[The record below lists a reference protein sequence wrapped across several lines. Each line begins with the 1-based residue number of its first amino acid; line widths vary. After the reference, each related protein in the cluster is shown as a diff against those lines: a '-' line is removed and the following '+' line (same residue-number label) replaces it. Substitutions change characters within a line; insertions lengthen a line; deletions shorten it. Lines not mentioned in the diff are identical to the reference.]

1 MLKEIRIR
9 NFAIIESLDLE
20 FTPGFNI
27 FTGETGAG
35 KSIILDA
42 LSIVL
47 GEKAD
52 NTFIREG
59 AKRASVEAVF
69 DYGNRGGEIEEILE
83 REDLLPDDGIEEVCL
98 SREMRSEG
106 RSTARINGHG
116 VSLEILREVGA
127 LLVDIHGQSEHLSLL
142 KPASHI
148 RLVDQ
153 FAGNGDL
160 LKKYRDLYRQYLST
174 VKSLNSLRD
183 GEAEALRQQDMLS
196 YQLNEIN
203 AAELSETE
211 EEKLNRERERMANS
225 ERIARLLH
233 QGLAALEGR
242 SEERPGIIDQMD
254 TLDSA
259 LDDLTGYDDTL
270 APLYDAVVT
279 AADQMNEVL
288 DKLNRYKATLGFSA
302 RKRNQIE
309 ERLSLYYSLKRK
321 YGGTVTAVLAY
332 AEEAGK
338 KLSLITTAG
347 DCIKTLEAER
357 EELLEKLSGIAV
369 MLSEKRTAAAKEIS
383 RGVEQELDDL
393 RMPAARFEVLQEN
406 IPSADGLSDGKG
418 SRLAFTDSGF
428 DRIEFLIAPN
438 PGEGLKPLAKVASG
452 GETSRLMLAL
462 KNTLA
467 QADTIPTMVF
477 DEIDQGIGGRI
488 GALVGEKLW
497 LLSCYHQVICITHLP
512 QLAALYDSHYHVRK
526 QICENRT
533 QTVVTQLKADE
544 SLHELASLLGAD
556 NAENVKAVEA
566 MLVQAD
572 TFKAEHGARKEE
584 KDARKQEGA

>member
-1 MLKEIRIR
+1 MLKEIRIQ

-20 FTPGFNI
+20 FTDGFNI

-59 AKRASVEAVF
+59 TKRASVEAFF
-69 DYGNRGGEIEEILE
+69 DYGNRRDEIEEILK
-83 REDLLPDDGIEEVCL
+83 REDLLPDDGIEEISL
-98 SREMRSEG
+98 SRELRMEG
-106 RSTARINGHG
+106 RSTARVNGHG
-116 VSLEILREVGA
+116 VSLSVLQEIGA

-153 FAGNGDL
+153 YAGNEDL
-160 LKKYRDLYRQYLST
+160 LKQYREVYRRYLSV
-174 VKSLNSLRD
+174 VKELKTLRD
-183 GEAEALRQQDMLS
+183 GEAEALRQQDMLT
-196 YQLNEIN
+196 YQLSEIR
-203 AAELSETE
+203 AAEMSEKE
-211 EEKLNRERERMANS
+211 EESLNRERERMANS
-225 ERIARLLH
+225 EKIARLVH
-233 QGLAALEGR
+233 SGLTALQGR
-242 SEERPGIIDQMD
+242 SENRPGIIEQMD

-259 LDDLTGYDDTL
+259 LDDLTAYDDTL
-270 APLYDAVVT
+270 QPLYDAVVS

-288 DKLNRYKATLGFSA
+288 DKLDRYRAGLGFSS

-309 ERLSLYYSLKRK
+309 ERLALYFSLKRK

-332 AEEAGK
+332 ADEAQR
-338 KLSLITTAG
+338 KLSLITGAG
-347 DCIKTLEAER
+347 KQIEDLESER
-357 EELLEKLSGIAV
+357 KELLEVLSGLAIK
-369 MLSEKRTAAAKEIS
+369 LSEKRKAAAGEIS
-383 RGVEQELDDL
+383 KGVEKELDDL
-393 RMPAARFEVLQEN
+393 KMPAARFDVLMETDEAAEGL
-406 IPSADGLSDGKG
+406 ADGNG
-418 SRLAFTDSGF
+418 RHLAFTENGF
-428 DRIEFLIAPN
+428 DRVEFMIAPN

-467 QADTIPTMVF
+467 QADTVPTMVF

-497 LLSCYHQVICITHLP
+497 QLSRYHQVICITHLP

-526 QICENRT
+526 QICGNRT
-533 QTVVTQLKADE
+533 QTVVTRLAAEE

-556 NAENVKAVEA
+556 NEENIQAVKA
-566 MLVQAD
+566 ML
-572 TFKAEHGARKEE
+572 KESSE
-584 KDARKQEGA
+584 YKISSRP

>member
-1 MLKEIRIR
+1 MLKEISIR

-20 FTPGFNI
+20 FTEGFNV

-52 NTFIREG
+52 NTFVREG
-59 AKRASVEAVF
+59 EKRASIEAVF
-69 DYGNRGGEIEEILE
+69 DYGNRRNEIEEILA
-83 REDLLPDDGIEEVCL
+83 REDLLPDDGIAEVTL
-98 SREMRSEG
+98 SRELRAEG

-116 VSLEILREVGA
+116 ISLNVLQEVGS

-153 FAGNGDL
+153 FAGNEEL
-160 LKKYRDLYRQYLST
+160 LKEYRGLYRHYLSV
-174 VKSLNSLRD
+174 VKDLKTLRD
-183 GEAEALRQQDMLS
+183 GEAEALRQQDMLTF
-196 YQLNEIN
+196 QLDEIN
-203 AAELSETE
+203 TAGLSEEE
-211 EEKLNRERERMANS
+211 EEKLNKERERLSNS

-233 QGLAALEGR
+233 QALTALEGR
-242 SEERPGIIDQMD
+242 SEERPGILDQ
-254 TLDSA
+254 LDQLDGA
-259 LDDLTGYDDTL
+259 LDDLVTFDDSL
-270 APLYDAVVT
+270 SPIYDAVVT
-279 AADQMNEVL
+279 AADQLNEVQ
-288 DKLNRYKATLGFSA
+288 DKLQRYKSTLGFSA
-302 RKRNQIE
+302 RRRNQIE
-309 ERLSLYYSLKRK
+309 ERLSLYFSLKRK

-332 AEEAGK
+332 AEDARE
-338 KLSLITTAG
+338 KLSLITGAG
-347 DCIKTLEAER
+347 DKIASLEAER
-357 EELLEKLSGIAV
+357 EEILKKLSGLALQ
-369 MLSEKRTAAAKEIS
+369 LSEKRLAAAGDIS

-393 RMPAARFEVLQEN
+393 RMPAARFEVLMETAPAEN
-406 IPSADGLSDGKG
+406 GLDDGRGNRLSFG
-418 SRLAFTDSGF
+418 DSGF
-428 DRIEFLIAPN
+428 DRVEFLIAPN

-526 QICENRT
+526 QIRENRT
-533 QTVVTQLKADE
+533 QTIVTRLSAEE

-556 NAENVKAVEA
+556 NDENVLAVKA
-566 MLVQAD
+566 MLNEAE
-572 TFKAEHGARKEE
+572 TYKKAKRK
-584 KDARKQEGA
+584 

>member
-1 MLKEIRIR
+1 MLKEIRIQ

-20 FTPGFNI
+20 FTDGFNI

-52 NTFIREG
+52 NSFIREG
-59 AKRASVEAVF
+59 TKRASVEAFF
-69 DYGNRGGEIEEILE
+69 DYGNRREEIEEILK
-83 REDLLPDDGIEEVCL
+83 REELLPDDGIEEISL
-98 SREMRSEG
+98 SRELRMEG
-106 RSTARINGHG
+106 RSTARVNGHG
-116 VSLEILREVGA
+116 VSLSVLQEIGA

-153 FAGNGDL
+153 YAGNEDL
-160 LKKYRDLYRQYLST
+160 LKQYREVYRRYLS
-174 VKSLNSLRD
+174 VVRELKALRD
-183 GEAEALRQQDMLS
+183 GEAEALRQQDMLT
-196 YQLNEIN
+196 YQLSEIR

-211 EEKLNRERERMANS
+211 EESLNRERERMANS
-225 ERIARLLH
+225 EKIARLVH
-233 QGLAALEGR
+233 SGLTALQGR
-242 SEERPGIIDQMD
+242 SENRPGIIEQMD

-259 LDDLTGYDDTL
+259 LDDLITYDDSL
-270 APLYDAVVT
+270 QPLYDAVVN

-288 DKLNRYKATLGFSA
+288 DKLDRYRAGLGFSS

-309 ERLSLYYSLKRK
+309 ERLALYFSLKRK

-332 AEEAGK
+332 AEEAQR
-338 KLSLITTAG
+338 KLSLITGAG
-347 DCIKTLEAER
+347 KQIETLESER
-357 EELLEKLSGIAV
+357 KELLEVLSGLAV
-369 MLSEKRTAAAKEIS
+369 KLSEKRKAAAVEIS
-383 RGVEQELDDL
+383 KGVERELDDL
-393 RMPAARFEVLQEN
+393 KMPAARFDVLMETDEAAEGL
-406 IPSADGLSDGKG
+406 ADGNG
-418 SRLAFTDSGF
+418 RHLAFSENGF
-428 DRIEFLIAPN
+428 DRVEFLIAPN

-467 QADTIPTMVF
+467 QADTVPTMVF

-497 LLSCYHQVICITHLP
+497 QLSRYHQVICITHLP

-526 QICENRT
+526 QISGNRT
-533 QTVVTQLKADE
+533 QTVVTRLAAEE

-556 NAENVKAVEA
+556 NEENIQAVKA
-566 MLVQAD
+566 MLKESSE
-572 TFKAEHGARKEE
+572 FKNSSRQSAVTG
-584 KDARKQEGA
+584 

>member
-1 MLKEIRIR
+1 MLKEIEIR

-20 FTPGFNI
+20 FTAGFNI

-59 AKRASVEAVF
+59 AKRASIEATF
-69 DYGNRGGEIEEILE
+69 DYGGRRDEIEEILE
-83 REDLLPDDGIEEVCL
+83 REDLLPDDGLEEITL
-98 SREMRSEG
+98 SREIRLEG
-106 RSTARINGHG
+106 RSTARVNGHG
-116 VSLEILREVGA
+116 VSLSVLQEIGS

-153 FAGNGDL
+153 FAGNDEL
-160 LKKYRDLYRQYLST
+160 LKEYRGQYRKYLSV
-174 VKSLNSLRD
+174 VKNLKALRD
-183 GEAEALRQQDMLS
+183 GEAEALRQQDLLT
-196 YQLNEIN
+196 YQVNEIS
-203 AAELSETE
+203 AAELSEE
-211 EEKLNRERERMANS
+211 EEESLTREREKMQNS
-225 ERIARLLH
+225 ERIAKSLH
-233 QGLAALEGR
+233 QALVALQGR
-242 SEERPGIIDQMD
+242 SEERPGIIDRMD
-254 TLDSA
+254 ELDGA
-259 LDDLTGYDDTL
+259 LDDLVEYDDSL
-270 APLYDAVVT
+270 QPLYDSVVT

-288 DKLNRYKATLGFSA
+288 DKLQRYKSTLGFSS
-302 RKRNQIE
+302 RRRNQIE
-309 ERLSLYYSLKRK
+309 ERLALYFSLKRK
-321 YGGTVTAVLAY
+321 YGGTVPAVLAFEKE
-332 AEEAGK
+332 AER
-338 KLSLITTAG
+338 KLSLITGAG
-347 DCIKTLEAER
+347 QQIEELEAEKADLLKSLS
-357 EELLEKLSGIAV
+357 ELAQKLS
-369 MLSEKRTAAAKEIS
+369 ERRKAAALEIS
-383 RGVEQELDDL
+383 KGVEKELDDL
-393 RMPAARFEVLQEN
+393 RMPAARFEVLMETV
-406 IPSADGLSDGKG
+406 PAEDGLRDGNGQK
-418 SRLAFTDSGF
+418 LAFNDSGY
-428 DRIEFLIAPN
+428 DKIEFLIAPN

-497 LLSCYHQVICITHLP
+497 ELSRYHQVICITHLP

-526 QICENRT
+526 QISDNRT
-533 QTVVTQLKADE
+533 QTIVTPLDAEE

-556 NAENVKAVEA
+556 NEENVQAVKA
-566 MLVQAD
+566 MLKESAE
-572 TFKAEHGARKEE
+572 FKASQKR
-584 KDARKQEGA
+584 

>member
-1 MLKEIRIR
+1 MLKEIRIQ

-20 FTPGFNI
+20 FTDGFNI

-52 NTFIREG
+52 NTFVREG
-59 AKRASVEAVF
+59 SKRASIEAVF
-69 DYGNRGGEIEEILE
+69 DYGSRREEIEEVLK
-83 REDLLPDDGIEEVCL
+83 REDLLPDDGIPEVTL
-98 SREMRSEG
+98 SRELRTEG

-116 VSLEILREVGA
+116 ISLNILQEVGA

-153 FAGNGDL
+153 FAGNGEL
-160 LKKYRDLYRQYLST
+160 LKQYRGLYRQYLAA
-174 VKSLNSLRD
+174 VKNLKALRD
-183 GEAEALRQQDMLS
+183 GEAEALRQQDMLT
-196 YQLNEIN
+196 YQLNEID
-203 AAELSETE
+203 AAALSEEE
-211 EEKLNRERERMANS
+211 EEKLNKERERLSNS
-225 ERIARLLH
+225 ERIAKLLH
-233 QGLAALEGR
+233 QGLTALEGR
-242 SEERPGIIDQMD
+242 SEERPGIIDQ
-254 TLDSA
+254 LDQLDGV
-259 LDDLTGYDDTL
+259 LDDLAGYDDSL
-270 APLYDAVVT
+270 SLLYDAVVT
-279 AADQMNEVL
+279 AADQMNDVL
-288 DKLNRYKATLGFSA
+288 DKLQRYKSTLGFSS
-302 RKRNQIE
+302 RRRNQIE
-309 ERLSLYYSLKRK
+309 ERLSLYFSLKRK

-332 AEEAGK
+332 ADEARK
-338 KLSLITTAG
+338 KLSLITGAG
-347 DCIKTLEAER
+347 ERIGELEAEKAQ
-357 EELLEKLSGIAV
+357 LLQKLSQFAV
-369 MLSEKRTAAAKEIS
+369 QLSAKRFAAAGEIS
-383 RGVEQELDDL
+383 RGVERELDDL
-393 RMPAARFEVLQEN
+393 RMPAARFEVQIEN
-406 IPSADGLSDGKG
+406 IPAADGLDDGKG
-418 SRLAFTDSGF
+418 SRLDFNDSGF
-428 DRIEFLIAPN
+428 DRVEFLIAPN

-497 LLSCYHQVICITHLP
+497 LLSRYHQVICITHLP

-526 QICENRT
+526 QISENRT
-533 QTVVTQLKADE
+533 QTVVTRMNADE

-556 NAENVKAVEA
+556 NDENVSAVKT
-566 MLVQAD
+566 MLNE
-572 TFKAEHGARKEE
+572 AEHYKKVKSE
-584 KDARKQEGA
+584 

>member
-1 MLKEIRIR
+1 MLKEIRIQ

-20 FTPGFNI
+20 FTDGFNI

-59 AKRASVEAVF
+59 TKRASVEAFF
-69 DYGNRGGEIEEILE
+69 DYGNRRDEIEEILK
-83 REDLLPDDGIEEVCL
+83 REDLLPDDGIEEISL
-98 SREMRSEG
+98 SRELRMEG
-106 RSTARINGHG
+106 RSTARVNGHG
-116 VSLEILREVGA
+116 VSLSVLQEIGA

-153 FAGNGDL
+153 YAGNEDL
-160 LKKYRDLYRQYLST
+160 LKQYREVYRRYLSV
-174 VKSLNSLRD
+174 VKELKALRD
-183 GEAEALRQQDMLS
+183 GEAEALRQQDMLT
-196 YQLNEIN
+196 YQLSEIR
-203 AAELSETE
+203 AAEMSEKE
-211 EEKLNRERERMANS
+211 EESLNRERERMANS
-225 ERIARLLH
+225 EKIARLVH
-233 QGLAALEGR
+233 SGLTALQGR
-242 SEERPGIIDQMD
+242 SENRPGIIEQMD

-259 LDDLTGYDDTL
+259 LDDLTAYDDTL
-270 APLYDAVVT
+270 QPLYDAVVS

-288 DKLNRYKATLGFSA
+288 DKLDRYRAGLGFSS

-309 ERLSLYYSLKRK
+309 ERLALYFSLKRK

-332 AEEAGK
+332 ADEAQR
-338 KLSLITTAG
+338 KLSLITGAG
-347 DCIKTLEAER
+347 KQIEDLESER
-357 EELLEKLSGIAV
+357 KELLEVLSGLAIK
-369 MLSEKRTAAAKEIS
+369 LSEKRKAAAGEIS
-383 RGVEQELDDL
+383 KGVEKELDDL
-393 RMPAARFEVLQEN
+393 KMPAARFDVLMETDEAAEGL
-406 IPSADGLSDGKG
+406 ADGSG
-418 SRLAFTDSGF
+418 RHLAFTENGF
-428 DRIEFLIAPN
+428 DRVEFLIAPN

-467 QADTIPTMVF
+467 QADTVPTMVF

-497 LLSCYHQVICITHLP
+497 QLSRYHQVICITHLP

-526 QICENRT
+526 QISGNRT
-533 QTVVTQLKADE
+533 QTVVTRLAAEE

-556 NAENVKAVEA
+556 NEENIQAVKA
-566 MLVQAD
+566 ML
-572 TFKAEHGARKEE
+572 KESSE
-584 KDARKQEGA
+584 YKIGSRP

>member
-1 MLKEIRIR
+1 MLKEIIIR
-9 NFAIIESLDLE
+9 NFAIIEALDLE
-20 FTPGFNI
+20 FTDGFNI

-52 NTFIREG
+52 SGSVREG
-59 AKRASVEAVF
+59 EKRASIEAVF
-69 DYGNRGGEIEEILE
+69 DYGNRQKEIEVVLE
-83 REDLLPDDGIEEVCL
+83 REDLLPDDGIAEVTL
-98 SREMRSEG
+98 SREIRSEG

-116 VSLEILREVGA
+116 VSINILQEIGS

-153 FAGNGDL
+153 FAGNEEL
-160 LKKYRDLYRQYLST
+160 LKQYRSFYRQYLAAEKNL
-174 VKSLNSLRD
+174 KSLHE
-183 GEAEALRQQDMLS
+183 GEAEALRQQDMLT
-196 YQLNEIN
+196 YQWNEIS
-203 AAELSETE
+203 AAGLSEEE
-211 EEKLNRERERMANS
+211 EEKLKHERERLANS
-225 ERIARLLH
+225 ERIVKLLH
-233 QGLAALEGR
+233 QGLTALEGR
-242 SEERPGIIDQMD
+242 SEENPGIIERMDQ
-254 TLDSA
+254 LDSA
-259 LDDLTGYDDTL
+259 LDDLVSYDETL
-270 APLYDAVVT
+270 SPLYDAVVT

-288 DKLNRYKATLGFSA
+288 DKLQRYKSSLGFSA
-302 RKRNQIE
+302 RRRNQIE
-309 ERLSLYYSLKRK
+309 ERLSVYYSLKRK
-321 YGGTVTAVLAY
+321 YGGSAAAVIEY
-332 AEEAGK
+332 GEEAK
-338 KLSLITTAG
+338 RKLSLISGAG
-347 DCIKTLEAER
+347 EEIATLEKER
-357 EELLEKLSGIAV
+357 TELLGKLSGLAV
-369 MLSEKRTAAAKEIS
+369 KLSEKRSAAAAKIS
-383 RGVEQELDDL
+383 KGVEQELDDL
-393 RMPAARFEVLQEN
+393 RMPAARFEVLMESV
-406 IPSADGLSDGKG
+406 PDEDGLDDGKG
-418 SRLAFTDSGF
+418 SKFAFSENGF

-497 LLSCYHQVICITHLP
+497 QLSRYHQVICITHLP

-526 QICENRT
+526 QIVENRT
-533 QTVVTQLKADE
+533 QTIVTRLDAEK

-556 NAENVKAVEA
+556 NDENVFAVKA
-566 MLVQAD
+566 ML
-572 TFKAEHGARKEE
+572 
-584 KDARKQEGA
+584 KDAAAYKKTG

>member
-1 MLKEIRIR
+1 MLKEIRIQ

-20 FTPGFNI
+20 FTDGFNI

-52 NTFIREG
+52 NSFIREG
-59 AKRASVEAVF
+59 TKRASVEAFF
-69 DYGNRGGEIEEILE
+69 DYGNRREEIEEILK
-83 REDLLPDDGIEEVCL
+83 REELLPDDGIEEISL
-98 SREMRSEG
+98 SRELRMEG
-106 RSTARINGHG
+106 RSTARVNGHG
-116 VSLEILREVGA
+116 VSLSVLQEIGA

-153 FAGNGDL
+153 FAGNEDL
-160 LKKYRDLYRQYLST
+160 LKQYREVYRRYLS
-174 VKSLNSLRD
+174 VVRELKSLRD
-183 GEAEALRQQDMLS
+183 GEAEALRQQDMLT
-196 YQLNEIN
+196 YQLSEIR
-203 AAELSETE
+203 AAEMSETE
-211 EEKLNRERERMANS
+211 EESLNRERERMANS
-225 ERIARLLH
+225 EKIARLVH
-233 QGLAALEGR
+233 SGLTALQGR
-242 SEERPGIIDQMD
+242 SENRPGIIEQMD

-259 LDDLTGYDDTL
+259 LDDLITYDDSL
-270 APLYDAVVT
+270 QPLYDAVVN

-288 DKLNRYKATLGFSA
+288 DKLDRYRAGLGFSS

-309 ERLSLYYSLKRK
+309 ERLALYFSLKRK

-332 AEEAGK
+332 AEEAQR
-338 KLSLITTAG
+338 KLSLITGAG
-347 DCIKTLEAER
+347 KQIEDLESER
-357 EELLEKLSGIAV
+357 KELLEVLSGLAV
-369 MLSEKRTAAAKEIS
+369 KLSEKRKAAAVEIS
-383 RGVEQELDDL
+383 KGVERELDDL
-393 RMPAARFEVLQEN
+393 KMPAARFDVLMETDEAAEGL
-406 IPSADGLSDGKG
+406 ADGNG
-418 SRLAFTDSGF
+418 RHLAFSENGF
-428 DRIEFLIAPN
+428 DRVEFLIAPN

-467 QADTIPTMVF
+467 QADTVPTMVF

-488 GALVGEKLW
+488 GALVGGKLW
-497 LLSCYHQVICITHLP
+497 QRSRYHQVICITHLP

-526 QICENRT
+526 QISGNRT
-533 QTVVTQLKADE
+533 QTVVTRLAAEE

-556 NAENVKAVEA
+556 NEENIQAVKA
-566 MLVQAD
+566 MLKESSE
-572 TFKAEHGARKEE
+572 FKNSSRQSAVTG
-584 KDARKQEGA
+584 

>member
-1 MLKEIRIR
+1 MLKEIRIQ

-20 FTPGFNI
+20 FTDGFNI

-52 NTFIREG
+52 NSFIREG
-59 AKRASVEAVF
+59 TKRASVEAFF
-69 DYGNRGGEIEEILE
+69 DYGNRREEIEEILK
-83 REDLLPDDGIEEVCL
+83 REELLPDDGIEEISL
-98 SREMRSEG
+98 SRELRMEG
-106 RSTARINGHG
+106 RSTARVNGHG
-116 VSLEILREVGA
+116 VSLSVLQEIGA

-153 FAGNGDL
+153 FAGNEDL
-160 LKKYRDLYRQYLST
+160 LKQYREVYRRYLS
-174 VKSLNSLRD
+174 VVRELKALRD
-183 GEAEALRQQDMLS
+183 GEAEALRQQDMLT
-196 YQLNEIN
+196 YQLSEIR

-211 EEKLNRERERMANS
+211 EESLNRERERMANS
-225 ERIARLLH
+225 EKIARLVH
-233 QGLAALEGR
+233 SGLTALQGR
-242 SEERPGIIDQMD
+242 SENRPGIIEQMD

-259 LDDLTGYDDTL
+259 LDDLITYDDSL
-270 APLYDAVVT
+270 QPLYDAVVN

-288 DKLNRYKATLGFSA
+288 DKLDRYRAGLGFSS

-309 ERLSLYYSLKRK
+309 ERLALYFSLKRK

-332 AEEAGK
+332 AEEAQR
-338 KLSLITTAG
+338 KLSLITGAG
-347 DCIKTLEAER
+347 KQIEDLESER
-357 EELLEKLSGIAV
+357 KELLEVLSGLSV
-369 MLSEKRTAAAKEIS
+369 KLSEKRKAAAVEIS
-383 RGVEQELDDL
+383 KGVERELDDL
-393 RMPAARFEVLQEN
+393 KMPAARFDVLMETDEAAEGL
-406 IPSADGLSDGKG
+406 ADGNG
-418 SRLAFTDSGF
+418 RHLAFSENGF
-428 DRIEFLIAPN
+428 DRVEFLIAPN

-467 QADTIPTMVF
+467 QADTVPTMVF

-497 LLSCYHQVICITHLP
+497 QLSRYHQVICITHLP

-526 QICENRT
+526 QISGNRT
-533 QTVVTQLKADE
+533 QTVVTRLAAEE

-556 NAENVKAVEA
+556 NEENIQAVKA
-566 MLVQAD
+566 MLKESSE
-572 TFKAEHGARKEE
+572 FKNSSRQSAVTG
-584 KDARKQEGA
+584 

>member
-1 MLKEIRIR
+1 MLKEIRIQ

-20 FTPGFNI
+20 FTDGFNI

-52 NTFIREG
+52 NSFIREG
-59 AKRASVEAVF
+59 TKRASVEAFF
-69 DYGNRGGEIEEILE
+69 DYGNRREEIEEILK
-83 REDLLPDDGIEEVCL
+83 REELLPDDGIEEISL
-98 SREMRSEG
+98 SRELRMEG
-106 RSTARINGHG
+106 RSTARVNGHG
-116 VSLEILREVGA
+116 VSLSVLQEIGA

-153 FAGNGDL
+153 FAGNEDL
-160 LKKYRDLYRQYLST
+160 LKQYREVYRRYLS
-174 VKSLNSLRD
+174 VVRELKSLRD
-183 GEAEALRQQDMLS
+183 GEAEALRQQDMLT
-196 YQLNEIN
+196 YQLSEIR
-203 AAELSETE
+203 AAEMSETE
-211 EEKLNRERERMANS
+211 EESLNRERERMANS
-225 ERIARLLH
+225 EKIARLVH
-233 QGLAALEGR
+233 SGLTALQGR
-242 SEERPGIIDQMD
+242 SENRPGIIEQMD

-259 LDDLTGYDDTL
+259 LDDLITYDDSL
-270 APLYDAVVT
+270 QPLYDAVVN

-288 DKLNRYKATLGFSA
+288 DKLDRYRAGLGFSS

-309 ERLSLYYSLKRK
+309 ERLALYFSLKRK

-332 AEEAGK
+332 AEEAQR
-338 KLSLITTAG
+338 KLSLITGAG
-347 DCIKTLEAER
+347 KQIEDLESER
-357 EELLEKLSGIAV
+357 KELLEVLSGLAV
-369 MLSEKRTAAAKEIS
+369 KLSEKRKAAAVEIS
-383 RGVEQELDDL
+383 KGVERELDDL
-393 RMPAARFEVLQEN
+393 KMPAARFDVLMETDEAAEGL
-406 IPSADGLSDGKG
+406 ADGNG
-418 SRLAFTDSGF
+418 RHLAFSENGF
-428 DRIEFLIAPN
+428 DRVEFLIAPN

-467 QADTIPTMVF
+467 QADTVPTMVF

-497 LLSCYHQVICITHLP
+497 QRSRYHQVICITHLP

-526 QICENRT
+526 QISGNRT
-533 QTVVTQLKADE
+533 QTVVTRLAAEE

-556 NAENVKAVEA
+556 NEENIQAVKA
-566 MLVQAD
+566 MLKESSE
-572 TFKAEHGARKEE
+572 FKNSSRQSAVTG
-584 KDARKQEGA
+584 